1 MADLNKLNSRR
12 ATDSRKSVAV
22 EPSTRESSTAERKS
36 IIVRLTAEDHR
47 ALKRAALDDGTT
59 IQAILES
66 HVKDYLANR

>member
-22 EPSTRESSTAERKS
+22 EPSTRESSTAERKPV
-36 IIVRLTAEDHR
+36 IVRLTADDHR